1 MQESAATGTTV
12 LDDERSF
19 ESQFPDFLRL
29 NLRVGDKMQMQSWTQ
44 EFALD
49 VQNVTNRTNPLY
61 VAWNPDTGEE
71 EFINQLGLFP
81 VFLYRVEF

>member
-1 MQESAATGTTV
+1 
-12 LDDERSF
+12 
-19 ESQFPDFLRL
+19 
-29 NLRVGDKMQMQSWTQ
+29 MQMQSWTQ